1 MLVQLLD
8 VFFIEARCSD
18 PTVLGKSL
26 TRDVEV
32 NNLRIFLDKAREI
45 DIQIKPPLNLR
56 PVRNNVFCF
65 HLQYICVG
73 IQMNADNVPVAYYP
87 LLVGHGFV

>member
-32 NNLRIFLDKAREI
+32 NNLRVFLYKAREI
-45 DIQIKPPLNLR
+45 DIQIKPSLNLR
-56 PVRNNVFCF
+56 PVKTILNSIETMYSVFT
-65 HLQYICVG
+65 YNIS
-73 IQMNADNVPVAYYP
+73 A
-87 LLVGHGFV
+87 